1 MDRGYNAA
9 LVIASLS
16 PYVEQIQID
25 HASPFYEALIPCIE
39 KGMQLLAV
47 SLHIYQGEARIK
59 RKIKI
64 EL

>member
-1 MDRGYNAA
+1 M
-9 LVIASLS
+9 LHLSLH
-16 PYVEQIQID
+16 VEQIQID
-25 HASPFYEALIPCIE
+25 HASPFYEALKPCID

-47 SLHIYQGEARIK
+47 SLYIHQGVVRIK